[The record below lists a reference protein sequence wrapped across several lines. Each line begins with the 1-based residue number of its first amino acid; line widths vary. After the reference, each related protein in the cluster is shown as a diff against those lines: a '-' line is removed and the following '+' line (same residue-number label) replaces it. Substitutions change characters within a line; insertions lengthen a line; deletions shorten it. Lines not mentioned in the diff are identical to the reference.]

1 VTGWDLADGAGLLV
15 KEFYVSLHLH
25 VVVICE
31 ADSVLCSVVK
41 NGAEAVR
48 KFRCQYLH

>member
-1 VTGWDLADGAGLLV
+1 VNGLELVDETRYLA

-25 VVVICE
+25 VVVISGVN
-31 ADSVLCSVVK
+31 SVLCAVAK

-48 KFRCQYLH
+48 KLRYKDRH

>member
-1 VTGWDLADGAGLLV
+1 MTGLELADEARFLA

-25 VVVICE
+25 VFVISGP
-31 ADSVLCSVVK
+31 DSVLCAVVK

-48 KFRCQYLH
+48 EVRCKYRH